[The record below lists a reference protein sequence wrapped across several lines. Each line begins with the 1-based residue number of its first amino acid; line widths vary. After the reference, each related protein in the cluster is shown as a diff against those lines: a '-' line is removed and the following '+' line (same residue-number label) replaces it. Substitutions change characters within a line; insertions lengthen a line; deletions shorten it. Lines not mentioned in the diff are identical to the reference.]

1 MTKKEHFNNVVLSL
15 IHERGFKA
23 TTMRDIASAL
33 QCDVSNLYNYIS
45 SKQAFLEE
53 LLFNMNDQFHS
64 RIDQI
69 IQSNLPPDKQLEEV
83 IRMYVEFSLQHPQEV
98 GVLLNE
104 WKHLRGE
111 KLNKFKEEKKKFEN
125 KVSMIIES
133 GIKSEYF
140 KTLNVKLITH
150 LLLSSL
156 RMIFIHPEINK
167 NTLQL
172 QSEISEYILHG
183 ISNN

>member
-33 QCDVSNLYNYIS
+33 KCDVSNLYNYIS
-45 SKQAFLEE
+45 SKQVFLEE
-53 LLFNMNDQFHS
+53 LLFMMNDQFHT

-69 IQSNLPPDKQLEEV
+69 MQSNLTPDKQLQEV
-83 IRMYVEFSLQHPQEV
+83 IRMYVEFSHQQPREV
-98 GVLLNE
+98 GILLNE

-111 KLNKFKEEKKKFEN
+111 QLARFNKEKHKFEKKI
-125 KVSMIIES
+125 SAIIKN
-133 GIKSEYF
+133 GIKSGHF
-140 KTLNVKLITH
+140 KSLNVRLITH
-150 LLLSSL
+150 FMLSSL
-156 RMIFIHPEINK
+156 RMLFIHSEINK